1 MSKGAQVI
9 LDEVANL
16 ESSSSEIETSMNEM
30 NEGATRIEKTGAT
43 LTEISSS
50 MNKSISQI
58 GEQIDLFQV

>member
-1 MSKGAQVI
+1 
-9 LDEVANL
+9 
-16 ESSSSEIETSMNEM
+16 MNEM
-30 NEGATRIEKTGAT
+30 NEGATKIEKTGAT